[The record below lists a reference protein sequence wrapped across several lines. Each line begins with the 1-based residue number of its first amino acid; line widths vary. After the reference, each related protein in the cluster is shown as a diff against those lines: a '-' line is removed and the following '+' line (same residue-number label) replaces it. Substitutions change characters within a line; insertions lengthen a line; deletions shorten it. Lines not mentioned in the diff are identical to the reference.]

1 VRVAIIGCGLI
12 GQKRAKALRN
22 AQLTV
27 CCDQV
32 EERAASLAK
41 SYAAAVSL
49 DWTEVVERPDVD
61 LVIVATTHDLLP
73 VIATRAAC
81 RGKHVLME
89 KPAARRAAELE
100 PLLEASARTGAKIRV
115 GFNHRYHRALQK
127 AHELVRSGD
136 LGPLMFVRGRYGHGG
151 RTGYDKEWR
160 AIPEKSGGG
169 ELVDQGCHLIDLS
182 RWFLD
187 AEFTSVQCR
196 IATYF
201 WDMPVEDNGFLLL
214 GTDAGQTAFLHATW
228 TEWKNLF
235 SFEIYGRTGKVEI
248 SGLGGS
254 YGTERVTFYKM
265 SPELG
270 PPETFAWEY
279 PMADNSW
286 ETEFQ
291 VFLEDI
297 RENREPSPGVR
308 DAQAALRVIEAVYKV
323 NP

>member
-1 VRVAIIGCGLI
+1 MVGIVGCGLI
-12 GQKRAKALRN
+12 GQKRAQALG
-22 AQLTV
+22 ATALSA
-27 CCDQV
+27 CCDV
-32 EERAASLAK
+32 DLARAARLAGT
-41 SYAAAVSL
+41 SGAAVTA
-49 DWTEVVERPDVD
+49 DWRELVEHPDVE

-73 VIATRAAC
+73 VIATAAAA

-89 KPAARRAAELE
+89 KPGARRSEELE
-100 PLLEASARTGAKIRV
+100 PLMAACRKTGAKVRV
-115 GFNHRYHRALQK
+115 GFNHRYHRGLQK
-127 AHELVRSGD
+127 AYEIVSSGV

-151 RTGYDKEWR
+151 RIGYDREWR
-160 AIPEKSGGG
+160 ANPEKSGGG

-182 RWFLD
+182 RWFLN
-187 AEFTSVQCR
+187 AEFSKAQGS

-214 GTDAGQTAFLHATW
+214 RTNAGQTAFLHATW

-254 YGTERVTFYKM
+254 YGTERVTYYKM

-291 VFLEDI
+291 LFLEDI
-297 RENREPSPGVR
+297 HLDREPSPGVR
-308 DAQAALRVIEAVYKV
+308 DAQAALRVIEAVYKD
-323 NP
+323 NS